1 MLTGRNR
8 VVLDLT
14 GKQQHGGQG
23 SRYMGVVH
31 ISTSCVKNGLAAA
44 GEALHHTAFLE
55 PVRSMAVRMPDRKI
69 RLPCIEAAI

>member
-44 GEALHHTAFLE
+44 GVPQKLLEFKSITAA
-55 PVRSMAVRMPDRKI
+55 R
-69 RLPCIEAAI
+69 